1 MAHDDTQRD
10 DARRGDAR
18 LLLLDKHQVDQLLQ
32 PQQLLAAVREAFM
45 LHSQRE
51 GRVFPVVREALP
63 TGGIFGIKSG
73 DVPTQGLLG
82 FKAAGFWPAN
92 RALNGEP
99 HQATILLIDPAT
111 GRPLCVIDGNTITA
125 MRTGGAGAWGLT
137 TLARPDSARLCVFG
151 TGVQA
156 AIQVRFALAHL
167 PSIREVVYLTHD
179 GAPRPAFEAQ
189 VAAGLTVSPTADS
202 VGSAGSAAHADTA
215 ARCSVTHARDANQAV
230 ARSDIVITATP
241 GAAPLFDAH
250 AVQPGTHLNCV
261 GADTRGKRELPDG
274 LLSRVRLF
282 VDDREQAR
290 QIGETQWAPDTG
302 CTELG
307 DLLTG
312 AAAFARQPDD
322 ITVFDMTGLALQ
334 DLTVARLLHRQ
345 ACETGT
351 GSSIAWPW

>member
-1 MAHDDTQRD
+1 MHNDARPDDTHRN
-10 DARRGDAR
+10 DAHRSDAR

-32 PQQLLAAVREAFM
+32 PQQIFAAVREAFV

-92 RALNGEP
+92 RSLHGEP

-111 GRPLCVIDGNTITA
+111 GRPLCVIDGNTITT
-125 MRTGGAGAWGLT
+125 MRTGAAGAWGLT
-137 TLARPDSARLCVFG
+137 TLARPDSTRLCVFG

-156 AIQVRFALAHL
+156 AIQVRFALEHL
-167 PSIREVVYLTHD
+167 PALREIVYLTHD

-189 VAAGLTVSPTADS
+189 VM
-202 VGSAGSAAHADTA
+202 
-215 ARCSVTHARDANQAV
+215 ARCGVVHTRDANQAV
-230 ARSDIVITATP
+230 AHSDIVITATP
-241 GAAPLFDAH
+241 GAAPLFDAD
-250 AVQPGTHLNCV
+250 AVRPGTHLNCV

-290 QIGETQWAPDTG
+290 QIGETQWAPGID

-312 AAAFARQPDD
+312 AATFTRQRDD

-345 ACETGT
+345 ASETGT
-351 GSSIAWPW
+351 GTHIAWPW